1 MCIRDRGRGGII
13 AILAA
18 VVGGLAMTVWRLR
31 RFGGRSGADSFGGRG
46 DHESRGGHRG
56 HSKSWPTT
64 AVPMIALLCGC
75 LALLGARVHVLE
87 VGRAAPSF
95 QRAAAEGQ
103 HVTFEARLSGFPE
116 KKRTSFGDR
125 EWVRIEAFVP
135 VPQSGSTGPDA
146 MGPGTAGSG
155 MTGSRIPMLLWL
167 SDACL
172 LYTSRCV

>member
-1 MCIRDRGRGGII
+1 
-13 AILAA
+13 
-18 VVGGLAMTVWRLR
+18 MTVWRLR

-146 MGPGTAGSG
+146 VSYTHLDVYKRQAPDVRGRTIARRRLVLDAAGAVLSIGRDSDVAHRFVSG
-155 MTGSRIPMLLWL
+155 
-167 SDACL
+167 
-172 LYTSRCV
+172 